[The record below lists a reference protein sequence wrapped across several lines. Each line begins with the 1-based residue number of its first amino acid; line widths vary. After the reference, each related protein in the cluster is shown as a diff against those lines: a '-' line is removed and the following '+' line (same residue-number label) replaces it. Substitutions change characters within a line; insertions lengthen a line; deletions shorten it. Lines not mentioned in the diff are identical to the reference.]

1 MTREEDMQKIGSVVM
16 GNAQQTEKN
25 TKIFDQ
31 HNVFSIEL
39 MGSPGCGK
47 TALLEKIIDK
57 TDIKLGVFVGDIISR
72 YDADRIRKHNIPV
85 VELDTQDEE
94 NKETN
99 LLQSHVD
106 ANLLNTNMDKMP
118 LDDIDLAIVEN
129 VGNIICPS
137 IFPLGCHKKI
147 VMVSVSEGDDTVEKH
162 KSTMEIADMIIINK
176 IDIAE
181 PLDADADKMVEDAK
195 KINPNA
201 TVIATSVKKDIGI
214 DEVIDTIKELMK

>member
-1 MTREEDMQKIGSVVM
+1 MW
-16 GNAQQTEKN
+16 KN
-25 TKIFDQ
+25 STFR
-31 HNVFSIEL
+31 
-39 MGSPGCGK
+39 
-47 TALLEKIIDK
+47 KIIDK
-57 TDIKLGVFVGDIISR
+57 TDIKLGVFVGDIISK

-106 ANLLNTNMDKMP
+106 ANLLNANMDKMP

-162 KSTMEIADMIIINK
+162 KSTMEIADIIIVNK

-214 DEVIDTIKELMK
+214 DKVIETIKKLME

>member
-162 KSTMEIADMIIINK
+162 KSTMEIADMIIVNK

>member
-162 KSTMEIADMIIINK
+162 KSTMEIADMIIVNK

-214 DEVIDTIKELMK
+214 DEVIDTIKELME